1 MAPKWYSV
9 VVECDDL
16 QPGPAGGLTY
26 STGSWSL
33 RLMTRRR
40 SSLNTRRTSGSR
52 PRSGAWSGRAWSS
65 SQSQVVERAEQ
76 ESRAPGS
83 DGFNFGSL
91 MVGSWSARQV
101 LSAQFG
107 ELGEMSFEHSDTV
120 VGGLACREPLSLLV
134 FPDRLERAVEA
145 GGLNAQLFVV
155 HRRGVVGGTGH
166 GCLLTGAKGPGPGG
180 AAPPPAACGGFP
192 RHLLPAH

>member
-1 MAPKWYSV
+1 MRAGASV
-9 VVECDDL
+9 RSWLRLRLPD
-16 QPGPAGGLTY
+16 GRIIGAGG
-26 STGSWSL
+26 
-33 RLMTRRR
+33 R
-40 SSLNTRRTSGSR
+40 
-52 PRSGAWSGRAWSS
+52 
-65 SQSQVVERAEQ
+65 VVHPTH
-76 ESRAPGS
+76 APPP
-83 DGFNFGSL
+83 
-91 MVGSWSARQV
+91 GSWSARQV

-166 GCLLTGAKGPGPGG
+166 GCLLTGAKGRDPAV
-180 AAPPPAACGGFP
+180 AAAARPA
-192 RHLLPAH
+192 